1 MTNTVNQGAMNVSVP
16 ISLPHNSIAENI
28 GLRDPNKGTYR
39 GLGSS
44 WFNAENI
51 AKEDWMRAE
60 QAQNNQLMRDLYFQ
74 EKANAFN
81 AQEAQKQRDYD
92 ERMSNSQY
100 QRAVADMKAAGLNP
114 VLALGANGASFHGG
128 ASASSGGSRSSSSNT
143 RGAGG
148 NDSLGSILGTVASVI
163 AGMYTAGASNATRL
177 AVAATS
183 AKALT
188 DSATIKNSN
197 KDFIQHFDRKSG
209 TLSRNY
215 Y

>member
-1 MTNTVNQGAMNVSVP
+1 MTNTVNQGAMNISPP

-28 GLRDPNKGTYR
+28 GLRDPDKGTYR

-51 AKEDWMRAE
+51 AKEDWLRAE
-60 QAQNNQLMRDLYFQ
+60 QAQNNQLSRDLYFQ
-74 EKANAFN
+74 TKANEFN
-81 AQEAQKQRDYD
+81 
-92 ERMSNSQY
+92 ERMSNTQY

-114 VLALGANGASFHGG
+114 VLALGGG
-128 ASASSGGSRSSSSNT
+128 SAPVSGGSRTTSGNNRSV
-143 RGAGG
+143 GG
-148 NDSLGSILGTVASVI
+148 YDSLGSILGTVASVI

-177 AVAATS
+177 AVATTS

-197 KDFIQHFDRKSG
+197 KDFIQRFDKKSG